1 MNDLE
6 RDFEEIVKKN
16 RGTIYTVCYMFSID
30 IFEIKCIHSEIVLI
44 FMILGRHEQ

>member
-6 RDFEEIVKKN
+6 RDFEEIV
-16 RGTIYTVCYMFSID
+16 MFSID

-44 FMILGRHEQ
+44 LMILGRHEQ